1 MRYSSVDEQA
11 FEQVVSRFE
20 QYLQNISMGKKTNHG
35 LLIHDNNQTVA
46 LKHTMLMKDFHNK
59 GTLWT
64 SIKNIIETPLF
75 VDSSLTSMVQLADLC
90 AYAIRRYLENNEE
103 TLFCHIFK
111 RADRKEKVVVGI
123 RHFTDPSCSCKIC
136 SSHRC

>member
-75 VDSSLTSMVQLADLC
+75 VDY
-90 AYAIRRYLENNEE
+90 AYPFDSRRCFSVPLKYA
-103 TLFCHIFK
+103 T
-111 RADRKEKVVVGI
+111 A
-123 RHFTDPSCSCKIC
+123 
-136 SSHRC
+136 